1 MYTYK
6 QIMFNNILTFLDGK
20 EFNDSLKNELY
31 LKYIKMR
38 ELKTDDNT
46 YDNLYLLFN
55 RKTETDIQKECS
67 GLILE
72 KNTNNIIA
80 ACQHDFEETPKD
92 KNDFVSAEYCEDGTI
107 IRLYNYNNM
116 WVTATKKCIDA
127 KFSFWSNTKTFNDM
141 FWEVFSHNNMDLSAL
156 DKNCTYIFVL
166 LHLENLMV
174 VKHTQNELVYLG
186 NVNNVTHVTND
197 ATDLGLFSVNPYI
210 KLPEKVNLTKDELD
224 DFNAINT
231 RYFNPTKR
239 GIIIKY
245 NNNKIY
251 KFDFNEFTFMQKIR
265 GNEPLIRNRY
275 LELLSDPESL
285 NILVSYYQEH
295 AFTFSM
301 VHHNLIVICNEI
313 YKLYRETHVKH
324 AYKIEEDHLYYK
336 TIKQLH
342 GQYKKTNKPITKDD
356 VFSKLQTYNS
366 FILKKLLK
374 WVN

>member
-1 MYTYK
+1 
-6 QIMFNNILTFLDGK
+6 MFNNILTFLDGK

-186 NVNNVTHVTND
+186 NVYV
-197 ATDLGLFSVNPYI
+197 
-210 KLPEKVNLTKDELD
+210 
-224 DFNAINT
+224 
-231 RYFNPTKR
+231 
-239 GIIIKY
+239 
-245 NNNKIY
+245 
-251 KFDFNEFTFMQKIR
+251 
-265 GNEPLIRNRY
+265 
-275 LELLSDPESL
+275 
-285 NILVSYYQEH
+285 
-295 AFTFSM
+295 
-301 VHHNLIVICNEI
+301 
-313 YKLYRETHVKH
+313 KLYDFVV
-324 AYKIEEDHLYYK
+324 A
-336 TIKQLH
+336 
-342 GQYKKTNKPITKDD
+342 
-356 VFSKLQTYNS
+356 
-366 FILKKLLK
+366 
-374 WVN
+374 